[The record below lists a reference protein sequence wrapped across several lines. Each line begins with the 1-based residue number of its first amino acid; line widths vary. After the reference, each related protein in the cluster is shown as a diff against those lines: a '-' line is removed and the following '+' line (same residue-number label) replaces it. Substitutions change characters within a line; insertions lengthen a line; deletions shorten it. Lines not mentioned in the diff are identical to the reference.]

1 MEALALLLGKK
12 GGLVVDNGDTN
23 PSSLRSIDL
32 DIVNY
37 DEVEFGK
44 DELETERAEI
54 QSTNHYL
61 QKEISLATK
70 KIEKVYEYIRSLDLD
85 LKEGT
90 LKRVAPTK
98 HPVKRLDLDA
108 ISEDSDDKHSE
119 LQENKSRMN
128 SSVDTFYKGITST
141 DSRAPIKHRK
151 TKSEKELS

>member
-1 MEALALLLGKK
+1 MEAVARLLRGK
-12 GGLVVDNGDTN
+12 GSLMVENAEN
-23 PSSLRSIDL
+23 ASSIRSIDL
-32 DIVNY
+32 EIRNY

-44 DELETERAEI
+44 DELETERAEM

-61 QKEISLATK
+61 QKEITLATK

-108 ISEDSDDKHSE
+108 ISEDSDDKHSN
-119 LQENKSRMN
+119 QDNKSRMN

-141 DSRAPIKHRK
+141 DSRAPKNHRK

>member
-1 MEALALLLGKK
+1 MEAVAILLGNKA
-12 GGLVVDNGDTN
+12 GLVVDRDDTN
-23 PSSLRSIDL
+23 ASSIRSIDL
-32 DIVNY
+32 DIRDY

-44 DELETERAEI
+44 DELETERAEM

-108 ISEDSDDKHSE
+108 ISEDSDDKHSD
-119 LQENKSRMN
+119 NKSQMN
-128 SSVDTFYKGITST
+128 SSIDTFYRKITST
-141 DSRAPIKHRK
+141 GSKLPKNRQK
-151 TKSEKELS
+151 TKSEKGLS

>member
-1 MEALALLLGKK
+1 M
-12 GGLVVDNGDTN
+12 
-23 PSSLRSIDL
+23 
-32 DIVNY
+32 
-37 DEVEFGK
+37 
-44 DELETERAEI
+44 

-119 LQENKSRMN
+119 LQDNKSQMN
-128 SSVDTFYKGITST
+128 SSIDTFYKGITST
-141 DSRAPIKHRK
+141 DSRAPQNYRK
-151 TKSEKELS
+151 TKSEKENS